1 MSIGICIS
9 FMKYHH
15 NVTCLVVRVILIP
28 KVWIFPSQVTNTCQ
42 ILDCVCQLMC
52 IFRVQVVACQMSKKL
67 SQTLSKIHIA
77 YTYTQVSMA
86 RSRSNSLL
94 HTICTTYLDF
104 LIQERASSSK
114 SLEPSVLYINI
125 SMRDP

>member
-94 HTICTTYLDF
+94 HTICTDILRFSYPGASF
-104 LIQERASSSK
+104 QFQEPGA
-114 SLEPSVLYINI
+114 SVLCISI